1 MEFDL
6 KRIPI
11 ESEKSIV
18 NSSGTS
24 RHQLKIIDGMPS
36 DVEDT
41 LAPPKYYCATCPAN
55 ELNICEANNRPRT
68 TAFQRL
74 ENLHLNSYEQR
85 IPARRIILHPKEY
98 SEHMSIICSGWAF
111 SAIILPDG
119 RKQILSFLHSGDV
132 VSDVTPWMNMSRK
145 HVVAITDVTLRKFK
159 CSEVK
164 NSFSKRV
171 DMFEIIT
178 KLWAEERA
186 QADEL
191 IVSLG
196 RRRGEGR
203 IAQLIL
209 FLMKKLVD
217 RGMVTGQTMMFPLR
231 QSHIAD
237 ATGLT
242 AVHVSKVLGDFQR
255 KDLIRIENRSL
266 AILNAEGLQR
276 IVAS

>member
-1 MEFDL
+1 
-6 KRIPI
+6 
-11 ESEKSIV
+11 
-18 NSSGTS
+18 
-24 RHQLKIIDGMPS
+24 
-36 DVEDT
+36 
-41 LAPPKYYCATCPAN
+41 
-55 ELNICEANNRPRT
+55 
-68 TAFQRL
+68 
-74 ENLHLNSYEQR
+74 
-85 IPARRIILHPKEY
+85 
-98 SEHMSIICSGWAF
+98 
-111 SAIILPDG
+111 
-119 RKQILSFLHSGDV
+119 
-132 VSDVTPWMNMSRK
+132 
-145 HVVAITDVTLRKFK
+145 
-159 CSEVK
+159 
-164 NSFSKRV
+164 
-171 DMFEIIT
+171 MFEIIT